1 MWFSSLDRSFFSSL
15 PHLDESL
22 SDLDEEAFFVDGQF
36 MCGAVA
42 VLDVW
47 ATVVAVMKCKICMAH
62 VL

>member
-1 MWFSSLDRSFFSSL
+1 MDNSCVELL
-15 PHLDESL
+15 
-22 SDLDEEAFFVDGQF
+22 
-36 MCGAVA
+36 A